1 MLIIVLA
8 ALAGL
13 AACGLVAA
21 VVGRTVASQL
31 RSQAAAER
39 EATVRAALESSFGAA
54 DQHLGQRSEAIG
66 RQLSDLGGELRR
78 VSDLVVGLQRERA
91 EQHGKVVAGLEQTLR
106 TTSELATTTNA
117 LRQALASPKSRG
129 QWGERMAEDVL
140 RAAGMI
146 EGINYT
152 KQTSTGSGTVPD
164 FTFLLPREL
173 MLHMDVKFPIDNYLR
188 HLESISEAERVSTT
202 AAFLR
207 DVRNRVRELAGR
219 GYADPSSTVGYLLL
233 FIPNESVYSFIH
245 EHDSELADLALK
257 QQVVLCSPFTLLAVL
272 GVVRQSVDSFYLQ
285 RASDEIL
292 EALSRFSDQW
302 ERFSEQLDKVGR
314 QLGTAMG
321 SYEELAG
328 TRRRQLERRLD
339 EIEAIRT
346 RRAVPAFSGTVTDAG
361 GDAGADAGA
370 GVEHPRADLPAV
382 RLRDVS
388 SL

>member
-1 MLIIVLA
+1 MVIAIISALA
-8 ALAGL
+8 AIAAG
-13 AACGLVAA
+13 GLVAA
-21 VVGRTVASQL
+21 IVGRILASQL
-31 RSQAAAER
+31 RSQASAER
-39 EATVRAALESSFGAA
+39 DATVRAALESSFGAA

-66 RQLSDLGGELRR
+66 RQLSELGGELRR
-78 VSDLVVGLQRERA
+78 VSELVTGLRRERA

-106 TTSELATTTNA
+106 TTTELASTTNA

-129 QWGERMAEDVL
+129 RWGERMAEDVL

-146 EGINYT
+146 EGISYT
-152 KQTSTGSGTVPD
+152 KQTATTSGTVPD
-164 FTFLLPREL
+164 FTFLLPRDL

-188 HLESISEAERVSTT
+188 HLEATSDSERASTC

-245 EHDSELADLALK
+245 ENDGELADLALSQK
-257 QQVVLCSPFTLLAVL
+257 IVLCSPFTLFAVL

-302 ERFSEQLDKVGR
+302 ERFSEQLDRVGR
-314 QLGTAMG
+314 QLGTAVG

-346 RRAVPAFSGTVTDAG
+346 RRAVPSGTDAEPAPTDPTAL
-361 GDAGADAGA
+361 
-370 GVEHPRADLPAV
+370 H
-382 RLRDVS
+382 LRDVS
-388 SL
+388 CL